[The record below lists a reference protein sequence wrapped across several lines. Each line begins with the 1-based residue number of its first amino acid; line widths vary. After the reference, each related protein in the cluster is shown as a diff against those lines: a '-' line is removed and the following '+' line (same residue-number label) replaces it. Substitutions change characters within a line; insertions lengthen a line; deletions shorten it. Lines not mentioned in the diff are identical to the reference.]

1 MFEVFDEKKILYAL
15 KVVHLL
21 GEGEPE
27 MDASIMRK
35 FKIVEEKDIMKEI
48 RILEMFQNTD
58 RVINMLDYEIR
69 SDVSLPLRN
78 DNSLQ
83 AER

>member
-1 MFEVFDEKKILYAL
+1 
-15 KVVHLL
+15 
-21 GEGEPE
+21 

-78 DNSLQ
+78 DNSLL